1 MDLDKGLGYRFS
13 WATQK
18 NPNSNDSMMLFNAGK
33 YGNQIDDA
41 NKIIQGFPVVMEWY
55 KLIGG
60 ANDLDPLHP
69 LVAEAYWVGN
79 DLLERA
85 YDFQGIHE
93 TITERFADKFK
104 ERVPVSPEPGNF
116 PHHNLHVAIYG
127 IVSDP
132 SASGEDRLSCRVI
145 PGRVNLQWKV
155 DNFLG
160 IQAHDSVDL
169 NNPFHFVLGNGDL
182 VLLHRGIVC
191 AKANDNTVRR
201 VLKYGYNRI

>member
-1 MDLDKGLGYRFS
+1 MNLDKGLGHRFS

-18 NPNSNDSMMLFNAGK
+18 DPNSNDSMMLFNAGR

-55 KLIGG
+55 KLIGS

-79 DLLERA
+79 DLLERD

-93 TITERFADKFK
+93 TITERFANRFKDKIPK
-104 ERVPVSPEPGNF
+104 APEAGTF

-132 SASGEDRLSCRVI
+132 NATELDRMACRVI
-145 PGRVNLQWKV
+145 PGRVNLQ
-155 DNFLG
+155 G
-160 IQAHDSVDL
+160 TIDSVLDIHSDSITID
-169 NNPFHFVLGNGDL
+169 NPFHFGLGNGDL
-182 VLLHRGIVC
+182 VLLHRNTIC
-191 AKANDNTVRR
+191 AKVDDNTVRR
-201 VLKYGYNRI
+201 VLKYGYNRE